1 MNKKLFTF
9 LLVFSLSISLPV
21 IPANSME
28 NGFDAPVDGRTVP
41 IIVQPMGIVCTGFL
55 YSERIVLT
63 AGHCLHNMQ
72 TKNRFDFANVQIG
85 APNET
90 YTASSKRMPVVK
102 SFIASNWGNFGWA
115 DEVNF
120 NPTGEFGIYIL
131 KESIKVSGNVEI
143 ATAEKIKELTNSRT
157 LVTTIG
163 YGKQTPNDSYSGLP
177 SRTPKYA
184 EFPLV
189 PYETVKILVDMA
201 LNFTGKKKYNMTIH
215 ILQLPGGP
223 STCSSDSGSPFYVKE
238 NDTLFYLGPLSN
250 GMGGIPNCSGKPW
263 ADSKMYM
270 GSVAAYDYLDLISE
284 AEKYVADN
292 PYIEPTIVQPK
303 VAKKTNISCVK
314 GKAIK
319 KVSGVN
325 PKCPVGFKKK

>member
-1 MNKKLFTF
+1 MKKRLIAF
-9 LLVFSLSISLPV
+9 LSILSLSICLPV
-21 IPANSME
+21 IPAHTME
-28 NGFDAPVDGRTVP
+28 NGLDAPIDGRTVP
-41 IIVQPMGIVCTGFL
+41 IIVRPMGIVCTGFL

-72 TKNRFDFANVQIG
+72 TKKRFDFANVQIG

-102 SFIASNWGNFGWA
+102 SFLASNWGNFGWA

-131 KESIKVSGNVEI
+131 KEPIKVSGKVEVSTDEKVKQL
-143 ATAEKIKELTNSRT
+143 TASST
-157 LVTTIG
+157 LVTNIA
-163 YGKQTPNDSYSGLP
+163 YGKQTPSESYDGLP

-184 EFPLV
+184 QFPLV
-189 PYETVKILVDMA
+189 PYETAKTSFDMA
-201 LNFTGKKKYNMTIH
+201 LNFSGKKKYNMTIH
-215 ILQLPGGP
+215 VLQVPGGP

-238 NDTLFYLGPLSN
+238 NDTIFYLGPLSN
-250 GMGGIPNCSGKPW
+250 GIGGIPNCSGKPW

-270 GSVAAYDYLDLISE
+270 GSVAAYDYLDLIAQ

-292 PYIEPTIVQPK
+292 PYIEPKSKTAGFNNKITI
-303 VAKKTNISCVK
+303 TCIK
-314 GKAIK
+314 GKTTK
-319 KVSGVN
+319 KVSGIT
-325 PKCPVGFKKK
+325 PKCPVGYKKK

>member
-1 MNKKLFTF
+1 MNKKLFAF
-9 LLVFSLSISLPV
+9 LLGLSFSMFLSV
-21 IPANSME
+21 IPAYSME
-28 NGFDAPVDGRTVP
+28 NGLDAPVDGRTVP

-72 TKNRFDFANVQIG
+72 SKQRFDFANVQIG

-90 YTASSKRMPVVK
+90 YTVSSKRMPVVK
-102 SFIASNWGNFGWA
+102 SFLATNWGNFGWS

-131 KESIKVSGNVEI
+131 KEPIKVIGKVEV
-143 ATAEKIKELTNSRT
+143 ATAEKVKELTNSNT

-163 YGKQTPNDSYSGLP
+163 YGKQTADDSYSGLP

-184 EFPLV
+184 QFPLV
-189 PYETVKILVDMA
+189 PYETVKTLVDMA
-201 LNFTGKKKYNMTIH
+201 LNFHGKKKYNMTIH
-215 ILQLPGGP
+215 VLQIPGGP

-238 NDTLFYLGPLSN
+238 NSTIFYIGPLSN
-250 GMGGIPNCSGKPW
+250 GIGGIPNCSGKPW

-270 GSVAAYDYLDLISE
+270 GSVAAYDYLNLILE
-284 AEKYVADN
+284 AEKYVINN
-292 PYIEPTIVQPK
+292 PHIEVRAFKPIID
-303 VAKKTNISCVK
+303 KKTTILCVK
-314 GKAIK
+314 GKSTKKIFAI
-319 KVSGVN
+319 N
-325 PKCPVGFKKK
+325 PKCPTGFKKK